1 MSGEAMAAMGG
12 NRRQRV
18 ATAKTVAATCRPLP
32 PLLLP
37 SISHPPDL
45 AAVVVTDQERA
56 IRRDENS
63 DRPSPARAIGTLPAI
78 DELLYAHRA
87 TPTTIDHD
95 PHDFRTCRDRA
106 VPRSMQCQER
116 IAAILAGE
124 LRARVER
131 EAERRG
137 VRLHGDRRRL
147 DVRAVR
153 RSVLGIGFAG
163 QVALR
168 PAVVAAVLDDVDVL
182 GRHVIAEIIAV
193 VVPTPQLARFWI
205 ECQTDRIAKALR
217 EYVAAR
223 TIGVELRDRRPH
235 RVALGAEIAGGAHG
249 HVHLAVGSEENRPRR
264 MTAARQAHDR
274 HRLAGARIEAD
285 ELALLSDVHRVA
297 AEGDAERSLQSA
309 RDRHYTVG
317 HAVMVCVGQ
326 LDDQT

>member
-87 TPTTIDHD
+87 TPTTVDHD

-106 VPRSMQCQER
+106 VPRSMQCQECVT
-116 IAAILAGE
+116 AILAGE

-137 VRLHGDRRRL
+137 VRLHRDRRRL

-163 QVALR
+163 EVALR
-168 PAVVAAVLDDVDVL
+168 PAVVAAVLDNVDML
-182 GRHVIAEIIAV
+182 GRQIIAEVVAV
-193 VVPTPQLARFWI
+193 VVPAPQLARFRI
-205 ECQTDRIAKALR
+205 EGHAHGIAKALR

-223 TIGVELRDRRPH
+223 TIGVELRHGRPH
-235 RVALGAEIAGGAHG
+235 RIALLAEIARRAHR
-249 HVHLAVGSEENRPRR
+249 HVHLAV
-264 MTAARQAHDR
+264 
-274 HRLAGARIEAD
+274 
-285 ELALLSDVHRVA
+285 
-297 AEGDAERSLQSA
+297 
-309 RDRHYTVG
+309 
-317 HAVMVCVGQ
+317 
-326 LDDQT
+326 